1 MASKK
6 KYKSAIRGYRR
17 AAAIIM
23 GLLLVLSGVLKMVDP
38 VGTGLLVAEYFKF
51 FGVPALIPWA
61 KAAGI
66 GVCLLESVTGAAL
79 IAGVWRKVVAAIT
92 SALILSFT
100 AITLVLLIR
109 NPEMDC
115 GCFGRY
121 LTLTHSQSFIKN
133 LVFCALCA
141 VAFLPFRGHMG
152 NPKPI
157 KYIAFHIGAV
167 SLIVFAYLCYSG
179 WVYDDRTPFA
189 PGAELFNA
197 SRTNLDDAPILSF
210 YDAAG
215 QYADSLALTGQVAIL
230 SVYEPEE
237 ADWEEIATWMAEAKQ
252 AGVTAIT
259 LSTILPDYDK
269 VFAADRKTL
278 MTLNR
283 SNGGVTYID
292 DGEIICKWT
301 ASRRPDSETLKEI
314 ITSEPTEV
322 MINHVMKG
330 KRRMHGFL
338 LYIYAVLLLL

>member
-1 MASKK
+1 
-6 KYKSAIRGYRR
+6 
-17 AAAIIM
+17 M

-38 VGTGLLVAEYFKF
+38 VGTGLIVAEYFKF

-179 WVYDDRTPFA
+179 RVYDDRTPFA

-237 ADWEEIATWMAEAKQ
+237 ADWEEIATWMAEPEQ
-252 AGVTAIT
+252 AGVTAFA
-259 LSTILPDYDK
+259 LSTVIPVEPDALEANPAAPTLK